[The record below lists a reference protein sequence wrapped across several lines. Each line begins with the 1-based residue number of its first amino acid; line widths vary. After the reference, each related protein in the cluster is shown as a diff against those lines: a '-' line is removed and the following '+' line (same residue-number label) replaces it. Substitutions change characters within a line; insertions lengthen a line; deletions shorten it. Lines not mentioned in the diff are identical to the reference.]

1 MNNWGSGWV
10 ASAGA
15 TARAPFSELLGVL
28 RDLGDYIESRLT
40 GVSDRRS
47 REAVRAWRARDH
59 HGRLK
64 VIEAATGYSQELV
77 AEVESVFYSEDERDW
92 AELRSDELL
101 AAARLVGPQP
111 RATLRPILE
120 AVRGV
125 RRRDCSELNRMSEE
139 ALAVIADMHDEPPY
153 MQGHKLACWLRSRR
167 GVTGRSGRVNPVMI
181 LESLSV
187 PLVNAGLGLRT
198 IDAIGCWGPSHG
210 PAVLLN
216 SDTGHAAS
224 SGRGRATLA
233 HEICHLLVDRD
244 HSLPLVEV
252 LGGRT
257 ARHVEQRARAFAAEL
272 LLPRHIAGQAFLDHE
287 GEEARTARSLCSR
300 FGVSSELLAWQVR
313 NSRHPLTPS
322 AWQFLARHVSNP
334 SEFGRR

>member
-139 ALAVIADMHDEPPY
+139 AV
-153 MQGHKLACWLRSRR
+153 G
-167 GVTGRSGRVNPVMI
+167 
-181 LESLSV
+181 
-187 PLVNAGLGLRT
+187 
-198 IDAIGCWGPSHG
+198 
-210 PAVLLN
+210 
-216 SDTGHAAS
+216 SDRGHA
-224 SGRGRATLA
+224 
-233 HEICHLLVDRD
+233 
-244 HSLPLVEV
+244 
-252 LGGRT
+252 
-257 ARHVEQRARAFAAEL
+257 
-272 LLPRHIAGQAFLDHE
+272 
-287 GEEARTARSLCSR
+287 
-300 FGVSSELLAWQVR
+300 
-313 NSRHPLTPS
+313 
-322 AWQFLARHVSNP
+322 
-334 SEFGRR
+334 